1 MSLHALIRPLLYSL
15 TSLGMLLDVDTMC
28 GEVKRTNISVINH
41 PMRFFFFCKKKS
53 YKWRNSERV
62 KKKGKMNFNK
72 LITMLITNLLKPLL
86 SKPETI
92 LI

>member
-41 PMRFFFFCKKKS
+41 PMRFFLQKKNHISGETPSVLRK
-53 YKWRNSERV
+53 KV
-62 KKKGKMNFNK
+62 K
-72 LITMLITNLLKPLL
+72 
-86 SKPETI
+86 
-92 LI
+92 

>member
-41 PMRFFFFCKKKS
+41 PMRFFLQKKS

-72 LITMLITNLLKPLL
+72 PITMVITNLLKPLL

>member
-1 MSLHALIRPLLYSL
+1 
-15 TSLGMLLDVDTMC
+15 MLLDVDTMC

-41 PMRFFFFCKKKS
+41 PMRFFFCKKKS

-72 LITMLITNLLKPLL
+72 PITMVITNLLKPLL

>member
-1 MSLHALIRPLLYSL
+1 
-15 TSLGMLLDVDTMC
+15 MLLDVDTMC

-41 PMRFFFFCKKKS
+41 PMHFCKKKKKKS
-53 YKWRNSERV
+53 YKQKNSERV

-72 LITMLITNLLKPLL
+72 PITMVITNLLKPLL